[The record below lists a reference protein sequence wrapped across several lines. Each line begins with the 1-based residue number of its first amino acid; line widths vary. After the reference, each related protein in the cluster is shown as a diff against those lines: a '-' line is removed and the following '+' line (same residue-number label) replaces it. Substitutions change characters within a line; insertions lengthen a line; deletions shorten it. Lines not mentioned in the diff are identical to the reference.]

1 MKPDVLVKGQALAK
15 YYPGAGY
22 AEIRLRA
29 QALRPYLSSLLW
41 ALQPVA
47 QPGLG
52 TMAVDQYYRWYF
64 DPALFKD
71 WGRERCAAVLLHE
84 VLHVFMR
91 HAQRCAAIHADHSLF
106 NQAAD
111 LEINCILVRD
121 GLAPSP
127 LGDDALYPSK
137 FGFPDNLTA
146 EEYYQLLRKKQ
157 EKDKPQ
163 PSEDD
168 KAQPDEDGDDSDAG
182 DGDDDG
188 DDGSD
193 ASDDGDSQSDADGK
207 PSDKPGKGA
216 PSDKPAPTQG
226 RCGSC
231 GGHGGDWELPPDDEG
246 TPAPSEVAR
255 SLLEEQ
261 CAKDIQKAAENARAS
276 GRGTVPGGLL
286 DVANARLTPP
296 KVDWRDVL
304 RSELAAVLERATGW
318 SHTTYQRPGRLTGVL
333 ANAGGAVFP
342 SWYAPRLTVGIVVD
356 TSGSMSP
363 SMVQMALSETQG
375 ILDNVDAKVLFTS
388 VDSRAAEVTEVF
400 SLPERLQGGGGTDMR
415 VGISAVLAHEP
426 DLIVVMTDCD
436 TPWPSE
442 PTAVP
447 LIVLAINAGHW
458 STTPDWATT
467 LSITE

>member
-1 MKPDVLVKGQALAK
+1 MSL
-15 YYPGAGY
+15 GY
-22 AEIRLRA
+22 AEVRLRA

-91 HAQRCAAIHADHSLF
+91 HAQRCEVIHADHSLF

-121 GLAPSP
+121 GLAPDP
-127 LGDDALYPSK
+127 LGADALYPSK

-146 EEYYQLLRKKQ
+146 EEYYQLLRKQQ
-157 EKDKPQ
+157 EDKPKPQ
-163 PSEDD
+163 PDD
-168 KAQPDEDGDDSDAG
+168 KSQPSKGDDKSKPDASNG
-182 DGDDDG
+182 
-188 DDGSD
+188 GSD
-193 ASDDGDSQSDADGK
+193 ASDDGDPQSNADGK
-207 PSDKPGKGA
+207 PSDKP
-216 PSDKPAPTQG
+216 SPTQG

-231 GGHGGDWELPPDDEG
+231 GGHGGDWELPPDDKG

-255 SLLEEQ
+255 SLLEAQ
-261 CAKDIQKAAENARAS
+261 CAKDIQKAAETARAS
-276 GRGTVPGGLL
+276 GRGSVPGGLL
-286 DVANARLTPP
+286 DIANARLAPP

-304 RSELAAVLERATGW
+304 RSELTAVIERTTGW

-388 VDSRAAEVTEVF
+388 VDSRAAEVVEVF
-400 SLPERLQGGGGTDMR
+400 TLPTQLQGGGGTDMR

-442 PTAVP
+442 PTAAP
-447 LIVLAINAGHW
+447 LIVLAINAGSW
-458 STTPDWATT
+458 TSTPDWATT